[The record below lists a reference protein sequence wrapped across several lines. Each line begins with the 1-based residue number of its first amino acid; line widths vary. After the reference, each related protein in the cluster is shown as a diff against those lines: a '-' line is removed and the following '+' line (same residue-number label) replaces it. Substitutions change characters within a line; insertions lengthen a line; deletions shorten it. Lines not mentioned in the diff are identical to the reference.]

1 MKLIRKKRKP
11 WKHLKTNGSADLFLK
26 FKDLRRKTKKLIIS
40 SYLRYLQSLSGKL
53 QENPKHFW
61 AFYSIKS
68 KTKRIP
74 ESVIYGNT
82 RSRDL
87 NSKVELFNVFFH
99 SVYSKS
105 TTDVKLL
112 PTDVVN
118 ASLLFEATRTAPE
131 IEGILRK
138 INVNKAPGVDN
149 LPARILR
156 TCAKELSIPLAH
168 LLSLKT
174 GKMPTLWKSANITPI
189 HKGDKG
195 ELVTNY
201 RSISLLPIPA
211 KCLEHIVYS
220 AIYDHVS
227 PFLTEWQHG
236 FVKGRSCETQL
247 ILIHHQWATA
257 LDKGRQVDVVFLD
270 FSKAFDKVN
279 HAVLFQKLCNFG
291 ISGSLLQ
298 WCESYLSNR
307 RQRVVLDGISSSWS
321 DVSSGVPQ
329 GSLLVTFQK

>member
-1 MKLIRKKRKP
+1 MLFCAIDHNIPQRTLKRRSRPPWIDNEIMKLIYRKKKKL
-11 WKHLKTNGSADLFLK
+11 WKRLKTNGSADLFLK
-26 FKDLRRKTKKLIIS
+26 FKDLRRKTKKLINS
-40 SYLRYLQSLSGKL
+40 SYQQYLQSLSGKL

-74 ESVIYGNT
+74 ETVIYGDT

-112 PTDVVN
+112 ATDVVN
-118 ASLLFEATRTAPE
+118 PNLLFEVTTTAPE
-131 IEGILRK
+131 LEGILSK
-138 INVNKAPGVDN
+138 IDVNKAPGVDN

-168 LLSLKT
+168 LFNLSLRT

-189 HKGDKG
+189 HKGDSR

-201 RSISLLPIPA
+201 
-211 KCLEHIVYS
+211 
-220 AIYDHVS
+220 
-227 PFLTEWQHG
+227 T
-236 FVKGRSCETQL
+236 
-247 ILIHHQWATA
+247 
-257 LDKGRQVDVVFLD
+257 
-270 FSKAFDKVN
+270 
-279 HAVLFQKLCNFG
+279 
-291 ISGSLLQ
+291 
-298 WCESYLSNR
+298 
-307 RQRVVLDGISSSWS
+307 
-321 DVSSGVPQ
+321 
-329 GSLLVTFQK
+329 